1 MNDRELLEKAAMA
14 AGYGEVIYLSDDE
27 RYAVVCTPSGKK
39 ENEWRFWDP
48 IDDND
53 DAFRLMVDLLLGV
66 AVFDCHVCA
75 ESIEHN
81 KLLSCCPIENNDPH
95 AATRRAIVLAA
106 AAMVDTGAPS

>member
-1 MNDRELLEKAAMA
+1 MTDRELLEKAARA

-48 IDDND
+48 IDDNA
-53 DAFRLMVDLLLGV
+53 DAFRLMVDLQLEV
-66 AVFDCHVCA
+66 AVHETISGVINGNLIGGSVHHDG
-75 ESIEHN
+75 
-81 KLLSCCPIENNDPH
+81 DPH

-106 AAMVDTGAPS
+106 AAMVDTGVGEDV